1 MCNTSL
7 KEAHAMRTPNLFKES
22 SMYCFVQHTDRARA
36 VIAMTALALFAG
48 LSFSSLAHAAIVSA
62 QANAGI
68 QSLAPV
74 TDSQSFT
81 FDIRIPDNSTPHSAT
96 AAASNGGS
104 AGTDGGF
111 TANGHASATVGSLH
125 VSADSDAFTRAPS
138 NVSDAGGHASA
149 VWADS
154 FIISAAGHAGE
165 VGMFHGQAI
174 VEGSLQNSILFA
186 SYAQST
192 MVAVLGISPDTGF
205 NGGQVRL
212 DHVADDALGFDT
224 GERLTGDQTYVF
236 DFTFSFTFDRAIAMD
251 AGLDVFANVRSL
263 GGGDAFSHA
272 DSVAN
277 YADTFRWL
285 GGEAFDAAGD
295 LLQDWSAM
303 SASSGFDYRFAA
315 IEAVDPGTVP
325 EPEPILLF
333 GAAFIALQVVRR
345 ANGFFSSLKRSM
357 ITDASP
363 A

>member
-1 MCNTSL
+1 M
-7 KEAHAMRTPNLFKES
+7 KFFR
-22 SMYCFVQHTDRARA
+22 QHTAPSR
-36 VIAMTALALFAG
+36 VFLTTAGVTLFVG
-48 LSFSSLAHAAIVSA
+48 LFFSSTADAAIVSA
-62 QANAGI
+62 QADATVQGLPTV
-68 QSLAPV
+68 S
-74 TDSQSFT
+74 DSQSFT
-81 FDIRIPDNSTPHSAT
+81 LDIRIPGTATINSAT

-111 TANGHASATVGSLH
+111 SANGHAAAGIGSLH
-125 VSADSDAFTRAPS
+125 VEADSDAFTRAPT

-149 VWADS
+149 GWSDS
-154 FIISAAGHAGE
+154 FVISAAGHAGE

-174 VEGSLQNSILFA
+174 VEGNLQNAILFA
-186 SYAQST
+186 AYAQST

-236 DFTFSFTFDRAIAMD
+236 DFTFPFTFERTITMN
-251 AGLDVFANVRSL
+251 AGLDVVANVRSL
-263 GGGDAFSHA
+263 GGGDAYSHA
-272 DSVAN
+272 DSVAD

-295 LLQDWSAM
+295 LLQDWSAI

-315 IEAVDPGTVP
+315 LEAVDPGTVP
-325 EPEPILLF
+325 EPEPMFLF

-345 ANGFFSSLKRSM
+345 ANGFFNRSNRSM
-357 ITDASP
+357 IGGASP
-363 A
+363 V